1 MVDEAISSYDTQR
14 NNSPNPSTSLSNKA
28 DAASGVLSRPV
39 SPVPPEVIT
48 ISTAGS
54 AIHRDSTERIW

>member
-14 NNSPNPSTSLSNKA
+14 NNSPNPPISWSNKTE
-28 DAASGVLSRPV
+28 AASGVPSRPV
-39 SPVPPEVIT
+39 SPVPPEAIT

-54 AIHRDSTERIW
+54 AIHRDRTARIW